1 MLKDLYLII
10 FRMNVDILVIMAHP
24 DDAELCCSG
33 TILASID
40 KGLSV
45 GIIDLTKG
53 ELGTRGNKDIR
64 ESEANASAKL
74 LNVKF
79 RKNLGFR
86 DGFIND
92 DEKYIIE
99 IIKKIRL
106 HTPDIIITN
115 SIKDRHPDHEN
126 TAKLVQKSCFLSGL
140 IKYQTEYNNNIQNPH
155 RPKILMHSIQN
166 DYVEPDLVVDVSD
179 YFLKKME
186 SVKCFKSQFFNPKSD
201 EPESFISSK
210 EFLEFITSRSI
221 EMGHKIGVNHG
232 EGFVLRQPIKINN
245 ISTII

>member
-1 MLKDLYLII
+1 
-10 FRMNVDILVIMAHP
+10 MNVDILVIMAHP

-79 RKNLGFR
+79 RNNQGFR

-99 IIKKIRL
+99 IIKKVRL

-115 SIKDRHPDHEN
+115 SIKR
-126 TAKLVQKSCFLSGL
+126 Q
-140 IKYQTEYNNNIQNPH
+140 
-155 RPKILMHSIQN
+155 
-166 DYVEPDLVVDVSD
+166 
-179 YFLKKME
+179 
-186 SVKCFKSQFFNPKSD
+186 
-201 EPESFISSK
+201 
-210 EFLEFITSRSI
+210 TSRSR
-221 EMGHKIGVNHG
+221 EYCKTCSKIL
-232 EGFVLRQPIKINN
+232 FFIWIDKISN
-245 ISTII
+245 